1 MTWPCL
7 LWEQC
12 VHGLP
17 KPQSPC
23 KKAVGGTSRI
33 DPCRQ
38 VVGGLVQALLGW
50 WGQEENLNSG
60 EKVEAFSAKERS
72 LKVRHD
78 SQRGVEGK

>member
-1 MTWPCL
+1 M
-7 LWEQC
+7 
-12 VHGLP
+12 
-17 KPQSPC
+17 
-23 KKAVGGTSRI
+23 
-33 DPCRQ
+33 
-38 VVGGLVQALLGW
+38 QALLGW